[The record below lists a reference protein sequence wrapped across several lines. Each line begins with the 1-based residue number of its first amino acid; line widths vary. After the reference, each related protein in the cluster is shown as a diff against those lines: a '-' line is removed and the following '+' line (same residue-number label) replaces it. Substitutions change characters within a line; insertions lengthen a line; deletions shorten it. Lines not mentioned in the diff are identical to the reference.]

1 MSGPLRGAIA
11 AALTPL
17 TEGGARLDEDAFEPY
32 LDFLAAGGL
41 DGVLAF
47 GSTGEGILF
56 SEAERKRGAEL
67 FVAGP
72 LPAIVHCGAQTT
84 AETVSLA
91 AHAAELGAAGVA
103 VIGPPYFAYDERAL
117 LAHFEAAAVA
127 CAPTPFYF
135 YEFEARTGYTLP
147 VTLIERLRDRLPHV
161 VGLKVSDSPWER
173 VEPYVLEG
181 LDVFVG
187 QEELIAQGLAAG
199 GAGAVSGIAA
209 ALPELIAAAVRDP
222 DGVDVSPATRVL
234 GTLPFPASVKAAA
247 AARVESLR
255 ADVRPPLR
263 RLTSD
268 ERTQLQ
274 ELLDSVVPAL

>member
-1 MSGPLRGAIA
+1 VSGPLRGAIA

>member
-1 MSGPLRGAIA
+1 VSGPLRGAIA

-67 FVAGP
+67 FLAGP

-135 YEFEARTGYTLP
+135 YEFEARTGYALP
-147 VTLIERLRDRLPHV
+147 VTLIERLRDRLPNV

-187 QEELIAQGLAAG
+187 QEELIPQGLAAG

-209 ALPELIAAAVRDP
+209 AFPELIAAAVRDP
-222 DGVDVSPATRVL
+222 DGVDVSPAARVL
-234 GTLPFPASVKAAA
+234 RALPFPASVKAAA
-247 AARVESLR
+247 AARVEAMR

-263 RLTSD
+263 GLTSE